1 MSLKERLDEDLKSAM
16 RGQRTDPEQRI
27 RVSTIRFLNAEI
39 KNAEIL
45 KKEEL
50 TDEEIQDIIQRQI
63 KRRKD
68 SIEQYKKG
76 GREDLAEKEAKEE
89 KILASYLPEQ
99 LSDEEIRELAKKAIE
114 ETGAMSPKEM
124 GKVMSKLMPEVRG
137 KADGKGVSRIASE
150 LLKG

>member
-1 MSLKERLDEDLKSAM
+1 MSLRERLDEDLKSAM

-89 KILASYLPEQ
+89 KILSSYLPEQ
-99 LSDEEIRELAKKAIE
+99 LSDEEIRELARKAIE
-114 ETGAMSPKEM
+114 ETGAASPKEM

-137 KADGKGVSRIASE
+137 KADGKRVSQIASE